1 MQSVRFCGSTS
12 ILLAALV
19 LLAASN
25 VAGQQ
30 TSFEE
35 QRQTAIA
42 LEQQGKNAEA
52 EVAWQSVLAAQPNS
66 AEAYAH
72 IGFLEARQEHYS
84 QAIHQ
89 YRKALALDPKMPGLK
104 MNMALALFKSGKPSE
119 LKEAVRIFQGLL
131 NAEPES
137 STEAAR
143 LRALIGMGDYG
154 VQDYAAAIPYLKQA
168 TAAEPQNLP
177 FRLILAHSCLAAK
190 QYQCVLDVYHEI
202 LLLNAESAE
211 ADMLAGE
218 ALDEM
223 QDHSGAIQQF
233 RAAVKA
239 DPKEPN
245 VHFGLGYLLWKQ
257 GQFPEAAQE
266 FQAELQNV
274 PDHAQALLYLADS
287 NIKLNQQDAALPLL
301 RKAIQIKSNIAMAHL
316 DLGIIYADKGQHA
329 EALRELKLAAKI
341 NPDDVAVHWRLAQ
354 LYRAMGRKAD
364 AEAEF
369 EKTKTLTKAADES
382 VSSKLKGSHSQAGES
397 GATSEPAKD

>member
-1 MQSVRFCGSTS
+1 VIVT
-12 ILLAALV
+12 LV

-25 VAGQQ
+25 VVGQQ
-30 TSFEE
+30 ASFEQ
-35 QRQTAIA
+35 QRQAAIA
-42 LEQQGKNAEA
+42 LEQQGKNSEA
-52 EVAWQSVLAAQPNS
+52 EVAWRAVLAAQPNS

-72 IGFLEARQEHYS
+72 IGFLEARQERYP
-84 QAIHQ
+84 QAIRE
-89 YRKALALDPKMPGLK
+89 YKKALVLAPQMPGLK
-104 MNMALALFKSGKPSE
+104 MNLALALFKSGKPGE

-137 STEAAR
+137 SAEAAR
-143 LRALIGMGDYG
+143 LRALIGLADYG
-154 VQDYAAAIPYLKQA
+154 VQDYVAAIPYLKQA

-211 ADMLAGE
+211 ANMLAGE
-218 ALDEM
+218 ALDET
-223 QDHSGAIQQF
+223 QDHAGAIQQF

-257 GQFPEAAQE
+257 EQFSEAAQE

-274 PDHAQALLYLADS
+274 PDHVQALLYLADS
-287 NIKLNQQDAALPLL
+287 DIKLNQQDAALPLL
-301 RKAIQIKSNIAMAHL
+301 RKAIQIKPNLAMAHL
-316 DLGIIYADKGQHA
+316 DLGIIYADKGQQA

-341 NPDDVAVHWRLAQ
+341 DPQDVAVHWRLAQ
-354 LYRAMGRKAD
+354 LYRAMGRKSE

-382 VSSKLKGSHSQAGES
+382 VSSKLKGSNSQAGES
-397 GATSEPAKD
+397 SGTAEPAKN